1 MIITQQTIYM
11 QIVCNGATE
20 LDRDPSE
27 GPGPRITRIK
37 SLEEETGGECLPH
50 QNICCMQSYREEC
63 FYLVFPRNSWS
74 ESTISNGALCLIFEE
89 WFVSKPPLWN
99 SNAQTRRKNYY
110 WLKSAWRIADDCFN
124 VIHLDFV
131 LIKFLSDP
139 KIQFEFT

>member
-50 QNICCMQSYREEC
+50 QNICCMLSYREYRSVFILFSPEIPEVNPQ
-63 FYLVFPRNSWS
+63 YLMVH
-74 ESTISNGALCLIFEE
+74 
-89 WFVSKPPLWN
+89 FVSYLRSDLYQSPHFGI
-99 SNAQTRRKNYY
+99 QTRRQEE
-110 WLKSAWRIADDCFN
+110 RIIID
-124 VIHLDFV
+124 
-131 LIKFLSDP
+131 
-139 KIQFEFT
+139 